1 MGWKIVEQNNKRN
14 EEDEYHYL
22 RNLVQESAV
31 SFATIKS
38 AVSMSKL
45 KSHYSEARLVQLLED
60 RGIGRPSTFSSLI
73 DKIQQREYV
82 KKEDIKGIQIQCTD
96 FELSRDTNE
105 ITKTIISREF
115 GNEKGKLVIQPVGI
129 IVIEFLMKHF
139 DSLFN
144 YEYTNSMETELDKI
158 SLGISTLVEICGRCS
173 SLMNTQIQKLN
184 DDGEKKCEIKID
196 DDHFYIIG
204 KHGPAIKCIDKTTNT
219 ISFKPVNKNI
229 DPVKLERG
237 EYTIDDIV
245 KTNNISN
252 SIILGKYKGEDLILK
267 RGKFGLY
274 VSWLTQ
280 TKSMAILGN
289 RPIEN
294 IGLDEVLEILKKDE
308 IQETSPVNTNI
319 IRNVTDNISIRKGPK
334 GNYIF
339 FKTSKMKRPQFF
351 KLDGF
356 TEDICTCDTTLFKK
370 WIFDTHHIV

>member
-1 MGWKIVEQNNKRN
+1 MFSSI
-14 EEDEYHYL
+14 L
-22 RNLVQESAV
+22 
-31 SFATIKS
+31 
-38 AVSMSKL
+38 SMSFLYIEMESSNCFCCCFKPL
-45 KSHYSEARLVQLLED
+45 ILSSNCCNLY
-60 RGIGRPSTFSSLI
+60 FNSSLLSGAGVNI
-73 DKIQQREYV
+73 LTNRKI
-82 KKEDIKGIQIQCTD
+82 TA
-96 FELSRDTNE
+96 
-105 ITKTIISREF
+105 
-115 GNEKGKLVIQPVGI
+115 P
-129 IVIEFLMKHF
+129 
-139 DSLFN
+139 
-144 YEYTNSMETELDKI
+144 
-158 SLGISTLVEICGRCS
+158 
-173 SLMNTQIQKLN
+173 
-184 DDGEKKCEIKID
+184 
-196 DDHFYIIG
+196 
-204 KHGPAIKCIDKTTNT
+204 
-219 ISFKPVNKNI
+219 
-229 DPVKLERG
+229 
-237 EYTIDDIV
+237 IV